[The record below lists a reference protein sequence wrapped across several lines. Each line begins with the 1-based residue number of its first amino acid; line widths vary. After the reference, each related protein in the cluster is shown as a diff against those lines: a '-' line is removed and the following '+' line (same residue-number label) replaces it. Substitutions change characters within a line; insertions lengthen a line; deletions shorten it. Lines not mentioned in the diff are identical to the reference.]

1 MLKVF
6 KGLCRITLKSMKSNM
21 ARFLCRRM
29 NLLSH
34 SESSH
39 LKDHCRIN
47 YFMSLLTG
55 RSPERTFVAILMAM
69 WVAITPLVDVAHDLA
84 SHNWF
89 SFSEF
94 GLCKVDCDTS
104 EHKNTNLRHDCCRAR
119 LRDFTAIEI
128 GSGLFFEN
136 EDRMHIFPKQVFS
149 TKTLSPL
156 PPLRAPPLS

>member
-1 MLKVF
+1 
-6 KGLCRITLKSMKSNM
+6 MKSNTV
-21 ARFLCRRM
+21 RFLCRRM

-128 GSGLFFEN
+128 GGGLFFEN
-136 EDRMHIFPKQVFS
+136 ADRMHIFPKQVFS
-149 TKTLSPL
+149 SKTLSPL

>member
-1 MLKVF
+1 
-6 KGLCRITLKSMKSNM
+6 
-21 ARFLCRRM
+21 M

-55 RSPERTFVAILMAM
+55 RNPERTFVAILMAM

-89 SFSEF
+89 AYSEF
-94 GLCKVDCDTS
+94 GLCKVDCETS
-104 EHKNTNLRHDCCRAR
+104 EHKNTILRHDCCRAR

-128 GSGLFFEN
+128 GGRLFSEN
-136 EDRMHIFPKQVFS
+136 ADRVHIFQTSFFLKN
-149 TKTLSPL
+149 TLS
-156 PPLRAPPLS
+156 APALKGTPSKLILLS

>member
-1 MLKVF
+1 
-6 KGLCRITLKSMKSNM
+6 
-21 ARFLCRRM
+21 M

-55 RSPERTFVAILMAM
+55 RNPERTFVAILMAM

-94 GLCKVDCDTS
+94 GLCKIDCDTS
-104 EHKNTNLRHDCCRAR
+104 EHKNTNLRHDCSHVRI
-119 LRDFTAIEI
+119 RDYTPVAL
-128 GSGLFFEN
+128 GSNSFFESV
-136 EDRMHIFPKQVFS
+136 ETFS
-149 TKTLSPL
+149 DQLAVTARKETLLSRPPSRS
-156 PPLRAPPLS
+156 PPLT